1 MRLVSILTLFA
12 AGLSAL
18 LVAGLA
24 AALRPATQDAAPVLV
39 IAAPW
44 AGGPDAV
51 VRRAGG
57 SVIGPLSTPIS
68 ILAGG
73 TTPER
78 LTGAGA
84 WAVLDAAAIALFCQ
98 TETRG

>member
-18 LVAGLA
+18 LAAGLA
-24 AALRPATQDAAPVLV
+24 AALRPATRDAAAVLV

-51 VRRAGG
+51 VWRAGG
-57 SVIGPLSTPIS
+57 SVIGPLS
-68 ILAGG
+68 
-73 TTPER
+73 
-78 LTGAGA
+78 
-84 WAVLDAAAIALFCQ
+84 
-98 TETRG
+98 